1 MKAMIAFF
9 GQVPTAADAI
19 RANLKTPMPKSF
31 IDYGVA
37 GFNGLGDFYAG
48 DARQAFADV
57 DDKGLQQQFADASAK
72 AAKAMHDLGARLAS
86 QKASA
91 NPDFAL
97 GPERFSKMLSATE
110 GLDIPLDQLE
120 ALGTDAHAKNPAAMK
135 QDMRPTPPGRT
146 LHPPP

>member
-72 AAKAMHDLGARLAS
+72 AAKAMHDIGAWLRSEEHTSELQSLMRISYAVFCLT
-86 QKASA
+86 K
-91 NPDFAL
+91 
-97 GPERFSKMLSATE
+97 KT
-110 GLDIPLDQLE
+110 
-120 ALGTDAHAKNPAAMK
+120 KK
-135 QDMRPTPPGRT
+135 QHNM
-146 LHPPP
+146 HVKCKQ